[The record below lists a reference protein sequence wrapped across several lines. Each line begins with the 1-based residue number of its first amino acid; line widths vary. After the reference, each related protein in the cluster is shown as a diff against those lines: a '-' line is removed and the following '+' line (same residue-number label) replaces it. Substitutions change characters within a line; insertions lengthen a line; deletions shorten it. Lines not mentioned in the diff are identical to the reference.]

1 MSSADSPPRFG
12 CLCPWPSS
20 DPLGCS
26 QAAGMGGLCEA
37 VPLPPTLIL
46 SGAVP
51 NNIRRVY
58 VQKATEGY
66 ISPEKGVSSLKN
78 VTKLNCQLI

>member
-1 MSSADSPPRFG
+1 MSSADPPPRFG

-37 VPLPPTLIL
+37 VPLPPTPTL
-46 SGAVP
+46 SGAAH

-58 VQKATEGY
+58 LQKATEGY
-66 ISPEKGVSSLKN
+66 ISEKGASSLKKFI
-78 VTKLNCQLI
+78 KLNCQLI